1 MKKKI
6 CDLTPLDK
14 RLKKLSKEDND
25 FLIYN
30 SQKYDSK
37 EEVYFAWYLDE
48 LKEKG
53 YVDSWH
59 YHPKQFDLTM
69 GFYYYVTE
77 QKKRGEKTTAYTLAQ
92 PQTYTPDFMIVW
104 NKGKHFKLA
113 KILSEQSDHIFT
125 AHISDLDRFFWCQI
139 TPYELTTYID
149 VKPMFSKRNSDTA
162 MFSLKR
168 SLMLKMHHVHVQKV
182 IIQDC
187 FAKTF
192 TPQRFL
198 TCDVSKNKRKINWEI
213 KQL

>member
-1 MKKKI
+1 MIQKI
-6 CDLTPLDK
+6 KPL
-14 RLKKLSKEDND
+14 
-25 FLIYN
+25 YN
-30 SQKYDSK
+30 GITFDSK

-53 YVDSWH
+53 YVNSWH

-77 QKKRGEKTTAYTLAQ
+77 QKKRGGEKTTAYTLAQ

-104 NKGKHFKLA
+104 NASGVNKFCKSL
-113 KILSEQSDHIFT
+113 IDLSDSIYSADKPVLKQ
-125 AHISDLDRFFWCQI
+125 FFWCQDK
-139 TPYELTTYID
+139 PYTMTTYVD
-149 VKPMFSKRNSDTA
+149 VKPMFNKRNSDA
-162 MFSLKR
+162 AIFSLKR
-168 SLMLKMHHVHVQKV
+168 ALMLQMHHTHVQKV
-182 IIQDC
+182 VIQDC

-198 TCDVSKNKRKINWEI
+198 TCNVSKNKRKINWEI

>member
-1 MKKKI
+1 MSQKTK
-6 CDLTPLDK
+6 
-14 RLKKLSKEDND
+14 DN

-30 SQKYDSK
+30 CQKYDSK

-53 YVDSWH
+53 YVNSWH
-59 YHPKQFDLTM
+59 YHPKQFDLTL

-77 QKKRGEKTTAYTLAQ
+77 QKKRGGEKTTAHTLAQ

-104 NKGKHFKLA
+104 NKGKYFKLA

-125 AHISDLDRFFWCQI
+125 ANISDLDRFFWCQVI
-139 TPYELTTYID
+139 PYELTTYID

-168 SLMLKMHHVHVQKV
+168 ALMLQMHRTHVQKV
-182 IIQDC
+182 VIQDC

-198 TCDVSKNKRKINWEI
+198 TCDVSNGKRKINWTI